1 MKFKNEQEFFQH
13 MKERFRQ
20 FDEDARLLSEG
31 KGHLDHPEDLVIL
44 SDVAGANQAIS
55 SILATAKNPKTITI
69 KWDGYPALIFGHGP
83 DRKFSIMDKHMFNK
97 KDLSGRKVYSPE
109 QFIEYDR
116 ARGVDRGEL
125 NNIITNIWAGLQKA
139 SEGTQ
144 GYYWGDMLFGQP
156 LKEQNG
162 LYKFKANPNGIAYTV
177 DADSE
182 IGKLIT
188 GKTAGIAVHQ
198 FIPAD
203 AATTDESTPLNGSIG
218 QLKNNSDVAI
228 IPSAMPIVP
237 SVKLDQGLVNNAKSA
252 VKQYGNAVKKLM
264 QAPQARNTFN
274 QLFTTYINK
283 KIVSGDLSNLAS
295 DFMDYFESRP
305 MTPSMKQKL
314 SDHINA
320 NKAGIEGLFNIWV
333 AVYNLKNQVV
343 EQLAKQAEQ
352 SPVKGYLQSGQQSQE
367 GFVSN
372 GLKFVDRMGF
382 SRQNLA
388 GQR

>member
-1 MKFKNEQEFFQH
+1 
-13 MKERFRQ
+13 
-20 FDEDARLLSEG
+20 
-31 KGHLDHPEDLVIL
+31 
-44 SDVAGANQAIS
+44 
-55 SILATAKNPKTITI
+55 
-69 KWDGYPALIFGHGP
+69 
-83 DRKFSIMDKHMFNK
+83 
-97 KDLSGRKVYSPE
+97 
-109 QFIEYDR
+109 
-116 ARGVDRGEL
+116 
-125 NNIITNIWAGLQKA
+125 
-139 SEGTQ
+139 
-144 GYYWGDMLFGQP
+144 MLFGQP

-283 KIVSGDLSNLAS
+283 KIVSGDLSNLAN

-352 SPVKGYLQSGQQSQE
+352 SPVKGYLQRGQQSQE

>member
-1 MKFKNEQEFFQH
+1 
-13 MKERFRQ
+13 
-20 FDEDARLLSEG
+20 
-31 KGHLDHPEDLVIL
+31 
-44 SDVAGANQAIS
+44 
-55 SILATAKNPKTITI
+55 
-69 KWDGYPALIFGHGP
+69 
-83 DRKFSIMDKHMFNK
+83 
-97 KDLSGRKVYSPE
+97 
-109 QFIEYDR
+109 
-116 ARGVDRGEL
+116 
-125 NNIITNIWAGLQKA
+125 
-139 SEGTQ
+139 
-144 GYYWGDMLFGQP
+144 MLFGQP

-382 SRQNLA
+382 SRQNLS